1 MYEFPNYRPT
11 TVFSAEGETGG
22 VDAPTVDVADVATR
36 ATSFMD
42 LNDVVRKTQAAAY
55 AEILGEHP
63 FAEGGVLEGVSL
75 EDARDW
81 AAKRKATP
89 DPVKQRIRDAYSNL
103 KPSYQWLKAFIA
115 TGIAIEF
122 PDAVTDVPH
131 RLAAAEA
138 ATPAPAPTEE
148 KVEEKVEEQAKE
160 QVEAEEQAE
169 EK

>member
-22 VDAPTVDVADVATR
+22 VDAPTVDVAEIAAR
-36 ATSFMD
+36 ATTFMD

-55 AEILGEHP
+55 TEILGEHP

-89 DPVKQRIRDAYSNL
+89 DPVKQRIRDAYGNL

-115 TGIAIEF
+115 TGIAIEY

-138 ATPAPAPTEE
+138 ATPAPTEE
-148 KVEEKVEEQAKE
+148 KVEEKAEEQAKE
-160 QVEAEEQAE
+160 QVEAAE